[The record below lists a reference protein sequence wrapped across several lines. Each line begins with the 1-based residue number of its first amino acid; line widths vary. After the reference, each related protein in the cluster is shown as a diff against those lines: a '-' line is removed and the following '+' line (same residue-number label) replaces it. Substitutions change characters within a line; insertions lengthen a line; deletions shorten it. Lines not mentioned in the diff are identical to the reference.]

1 MASQQLRKKIQVELG
16 RTMNRVSFSRFH
28 VLLSVFVVGIILCA
42 GMWAQSAD
50 SRPTASGDASRN
62 KAKRVW
68 TEDDLQQL
76 SGAVNVV
83 GQDSGSRKAE
93 QQRNEA
99 APVPVTAPV
108 PRYKLEFTAKTIDGQ
123 VYTEEATKG
132 KVLLLQFWA
141 TWCPH
146 CMADQAPLNRIYSDF
161 AGRGLVVLA
170 VDVGE
175 PENVVQKFL
184 ERNPRSCPIVMQKDT
199 DLGSLRTSKGVP
211 NYVLVDRG
219 GNVVGSRSGELGD
232 AGLRSFVRKAGL

>member
-1 MASQQLRKKIQVELG
+1 MA
-16 RTMNRVSFSRFH
+16 
-28 VLLSVFVVGIILCA
+28 
-42 GMWAQSAD
+42 
-50 SRPTASGDASRN
+50 
-62 KAKRVW
+62 
-68 TEDDLQQL
+68 EDDLQQL
-76 SGAVNVV
+76 SGNVNVV
-83 GQDSGSRKAE
+83 GQDSGTSKAE
-93 QQRNEA
+93 QQPSQA
-99 APVPVTAPV
+99 APVTVPV

-161 AGRGLVVLA
+161 ADRGLRVLA

-175 PENVVQKFL
+175 QENVVQKFL
-184 ERNPRSCPIVMQKDT
+184 ERNPSSCPIVMQKDT
-199 DLGSLRTSKGVP
+199 DLGSLRMSKGVP

-232 AGLRSFVRKAGL
+232 AGLRSFLRRAGL

>member
-1 MASQQLRKKIQVELG
+1 
-16 RTMNRVSFSRFH
+16 MNRALVNRFH
-28 VLLSVFVVGIILCA
+28 VLLSVSVVGIVLCA

-50 SRPTASGDASRN
+50 SQSAAFGDASRN

-68 TEDDLQQL
+68 AEDDLQQL
-76 SGAVNVV
+76 SGTVNVE
-83 GQDSGSRKAE
+83 GQDSGTRKAE
-93 QQRNEA
+93 QQPNQA
-99 APVPVTAPV
+99 APVTAPAT
-108 PRYKLEFTAKTIDGQ
+108 RYKLDFTAKTIDGQ

-161 AGRGLVVLA
+161 ADRGLVVLA

-175 PENVVQKFL
+175 PANVVQKFL
-184 ERNPRSCPIVMQKDT
+184 ERNPRSCPIMMQKDT

-232 AGLRSFVRKAGL
+232 AGLRSFLRKAGL